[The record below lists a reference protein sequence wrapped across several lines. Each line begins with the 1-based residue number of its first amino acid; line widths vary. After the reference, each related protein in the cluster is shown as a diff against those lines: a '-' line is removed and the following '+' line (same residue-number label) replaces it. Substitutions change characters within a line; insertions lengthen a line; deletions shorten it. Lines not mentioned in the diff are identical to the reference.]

1 MRLWFIPL
9 TYAVLATIF
18 GFTLPRLEHAYL
30 ASYATISV
38 SSAQAFLSAVASGM
52 MALTGIVFS
61 VAFVVVQFSAVAYSP
76 RLVLWLSRDPLLFH
90 SLGMFMATFIYSLSE
105 LAWVDR
111 GASGKVPLFSALMV
125 AALLLLSMLLFS
137 RLIQSLHD
145 LQISNILQAIGKR
158 GRGVIAEMAERVDEL
173 PEKCRQSSMSAE
185 HSFGPV
191 TQTVTYSGEPRAI
204 ARFDI
209 ERLVRIAQQAD
220 AVIVMACAVG
230 DTIFDAGLLLSVHG
244 GEASI
249 PKGELLRAVEL
260 RPERTFEQDPK
271 YPMRLLVDIAIK
283 ALSPAVNDPTTA
295 VQAIDQI
302 EDLLRRLGRRE
313 LEAGQER
320 DAGGKLRL
328 VYPMPNWDD
337 YLALAFDEIR
347 LFGSTSVQVM
357 RRLRSTLVDLIAM
370 QTDPERADAV
380 RRYLLHLD
388 LGIER
393 SPFDEK
399 DRATA
404 RQEDRQGLGMTRR
417 SGRSVK
423 PS

>member
-1 MRLWFIPL
+1 
-9 TYAVLATIF
+9 
-18 GFTLPRLEHAYL
+18 
-30 ASYATISV
+30 
-38 SSAQAFLSAVASGM
+38 
-52 MALTGIVFS
+52 
-61 VAFVVVQFSAVAYSP
+61 
-76 RLVLWLSRDPLLFH
+76 
-90 SLGMFMATFIYSLSE
+90 
-105 LAWVDR
+105 
-111 GASGKVPLFSALMV
+111 
-125 AALLLLSMLLFS
+125 
-137 RLIQSLHD
+137 
-145 LQISNILQAIGKR
+145 
-158 GRGVIAEMAERVDEL
+158 
-173 PEKCRQSSMSAE
+173 MSAE
-185 HSFGPV
+185 DIFGPV

-220 AVIVMACAVG
+220 AVIIMACAVG

-244 GEASI
+244 GSATI
-249 PKGELLRAVEL
+249 PKRELLRAVEL

-302 EDLLRRLGRRE
+302 EDLLRRLGRRD
-313 LEAGQER
+313 LEAGKER
-320 DAGGKLRL
+320 DTNGKLRL

-347 LFGSTSVQVM
+347 QFGNSSVQVM
-357 RRLRSTLVDLIAM
+357 RRLRSTLIDLLAL
-370 QTDPERADAV
+370 QTDPARAEAV

-393 SPFDEK
+393 SPFDEQ

-417 SGRSVK
+417 SSGSVK

>member
-1 MRLWFIPL
+1 
-9 TYAVLATIF
+9 
-18 GFTLPRLEHAYL
+18 
-30 ASYATISV
+30 
-38 SSAQAFLSAVASGM
+38 
-52 MALTGIVFS
+52 
-61 VAFVVVQFSAVAYSP
+61 
-76 RLVLWLSRDPLLFH
+76 
-90 SLGMFMATFIYSLSE
+90 
-105 LAWVDR
+105 
-111 GASGKVPLFSALMV
+111 
-125 AALLLLSMLLFS
+125 MLLFS

-173 PEKCRQSSMSAE
+173 PEKCRQSPMSAE
-185 HSFGPV
+185 DIFGPV

-230 DTIFDAGLLLSVHG
+230 DTIFDAGMLLSVHG
-244 GEASI
+244 GKATI
-249 PKGELLRAVEL
+249 PNRDLLRGVEL